1 MTAATPTIASSA
13 AANAAGPLTNLAHL
27 DFLTDRVAV
36 TDKAEHSTY
45 RLAADPKVGVLWVYA
60 KAGAHGKF
68 ARVGG
73 GAYDPARNTY
83 GQGAFDADDIARAAM
98 VYLRQWR
105 ATGDKKAKDQAY
117 QLLRGLTYLQTQ
129 GRRVRGE
136 SAIHCGSVQR
146 EDERHALTSRSP
158 HPRPFIGC
166 AGC

>member
-1 MTAATPTIASSA
+1 VTAATPTIASSA

-73 GAYDPARNTY
+73 GAYDPGGTPTGREPSTPTTSPAPPWCTCGNGEPPATRRRKTRPTNS
-83 GQGAFDADDIARAAM
+83 FAD
-98 VYLRQWR
+98 
-105 ATGDKKAKDQAY
+105 
-117 QLLRGLTYLQTQ
+117 
-129 GRRVRGE
+129 
-136 SAIHCGSVQR
+136 
-146 EDERHALTSRSP
+146 
-158 HPRPFIGC
+158 
-166 AGC
+166 